1 MRRCRQRTHRAAIVH
16 NTMVHAGSGRSIA
29 CTTAVFGA
37 EATSHSAGA
46 GCEVRLPKVRK
57 ALQRVRSPSPPHAKG
72 QTARLALNLNTH
84 APVRARCHQPVH
96 AARRLNSQ
104 YSALFGMH
112 SQSVHHRCYSGLVK
126 CTCGVTM
133 SLSLPSASTA
143 SAPTHQPPNAEG
155 SFRGSSR
162 PSEPAPAA
170 APPPNVGPR
179 PALNEAAKKAEA
191 EKAAALKEAAQKAEA
206 EKAAKAAAAQK
217 AAEEAL
223 KKAEL
228 EQAALKVAEEAA
240 KQVEAAK
247 QAALKVAAKK
257 AEEEKAKQAKV
268 EATAKAAEVHLRREA
283 ARGSCIACT
292 SGDLQALAKLAS
304 IFPAHAPAAIA
315 EALGKAGGDT
325 GLAAQAL
332 LSAALG
338 QAKARLGFDWA
349 HIVLSSLQHSSPQL
363 HDYRIE

>member
-1 MRRCRQRTHRAAIVH
+1 MGITRWSTQDPADPLPAPPPASEQKQLATAPAPAVKFDCPKCARHYSGCAAPHHRTRR
-16 NTMVHAGSGRSIA
+16 
-29 CTTAVFGA
+29 
-37 EATSHSAGA
+37 
-46 GCEVRLPKVRK
+46 
-57 ALQRVRSPSPPHAKG
+57 G
-72 QTARLALNLNTH
+72 QTERLALNLNKH

-133 SLSLPSASTA
+133 SLSLPSASAA
-143 SAPTHQPPNAEG
+143 SARTHQPPDAEG
-155 SFRGSSR
+155 SFGGSSR

-191 EKAAALKEAAQKAEA
+191 EKAA
-206 EKAAKAAAAQK
+206 KAAAAQK
-217 AAEEAL
+217 AAKEAL

-228 EQAALKVAEEAA
+228 E
-240 KQVEAAK
+240 

-268 EATAKAAEVHLRREA
+268 EATAKAAEVHLRPEA
-283 ARGSCIACT
+283 ARGLCIACT